1 MPPEGRLLEAPEER
15 LPPDEE
21 DPPEERPAEELGD
34 RLPPE
39 ERELPAVED
48 RGATVR
54 PEPLDLEL
62 GARTLDEGDRELGDA
77 EPTLEVEV
85 RGTIMGDE
93 PPTLEPEVRGV
104 TSVRPPMVLPLRDD
118 AELLPLPAE

>member
-1 MPPEGRLLEAPEER
+1 
-15 LPPDEE
+15 
-21 DPPEERPAEELGD
+21 
-34 RLPPE
+34 
-39 ERELPAVED
+39 
-48 RGATVR
+48 VR

-118 AELLPLPAE
+118 AELLPLPAEWTDDGRNRFGDVARGAITVRGAALSLTERLSEALRR